1 MGRGSILLK
10 IGMPITLELKHSDQE
25 EPEVF
30 RCKLVENHDD
40 VLYIDYPVNQKTGRT
55 GFFFEGTQFK
65 ATFVGKDESVY
76 VLETEVRG
84 RKKLNIPVL
93 ALHFPGKE
101 HILRIQRRQYVRIE
115 TAVDVSVHPPAGSG
129 PSFTSIT
136 IDISGGGAA
145 VIPASNHSIDED
157 QRIEVW
163 FVIPLASGETQ
174 YIQTVSRVVRVWK
187 GNSQERDKL
196 SLEFDEIDEN
206 DRQTIIRFCFER
218 QLSNRR
224 RGIL

>member
-1 MGRGSILLK
+1 LLK

-30 RCKLVENHDD
+30 RCKLVEYHDD
-40 VLYIDYPVNQKTGRT
+40 VMYIDYPVNQNTGKT

-76 VLETEVRG
+76 VIETEVRG

-93 ALHFPGKE
+93 AIHLPAKE

-115 TAVDVSVHPPAGSG
+115 TAVDVSVHPPKGSG
-129 PSFTSIT
+129 ASFTSIT
-136 IDISGGGAA
+136 TDISGGGAA
-145 VIPASNHSIDED
+145 VIPSSNHEIEQE
-157 QRIEVW
+157 QRLEVW
-163 FVIPLASGETQ
+163 FVVPLASGETH

-187 GNSQERDKL
+187 GNTQEKDKL
-196 SLEFDEIDEN
+196 SLEFEEIDEN
-206 DRQTIIRFCFER
+206 DRQMIIRFCFER

-224 RGIL
+224 RGVL